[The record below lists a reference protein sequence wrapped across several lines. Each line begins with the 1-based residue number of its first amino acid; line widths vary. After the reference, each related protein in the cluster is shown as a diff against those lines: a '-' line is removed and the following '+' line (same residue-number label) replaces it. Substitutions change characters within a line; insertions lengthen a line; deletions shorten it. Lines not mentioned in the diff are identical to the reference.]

1 MPLSG
6 SAFDGPLSRAAFD
19 PLGYGGSLPSSQ
31 LFNRREPTLDS
42 RLDALRDRHEFER
55 NELLLSSGRQ
65 FDTARPSRYDD
76 IGLQDEPRYD
86 RFEPVRQPRLDD
98 VQPRGE
104 GGYGRFVAAREDLND
119 RRFSDRADH
128 GKSTCWLSISFLTL
142 PTGRPL
148 HYDAPIPQAASSL
161 QYPRSLA
168 VDSLDRL
175 IPQYRDVPL
184 GLSYEQA
191 PLSRPPTQAR
201 EAFDVPSSRFDY

>member
-128 GKSTCWLSISFLTL
+128 GKSTCWLYLSHSCLFQQAVLCITMRRYLRLPRRCSIRGPWLS
-142 PTGRPL
+142 
-148 HYDAPIPQAASSL
+148 I
-161 QYPRSLA
+161 
-168 VDSLDRL
+168 RL
-175 IPQYRDVPL
+175 I
-184 GLSYEQA
+184 A
-191 PLSRPPTQAR
+191 
-201 EAFDVPSSRFDY
+201 